1 MRLKRVPGG
10 RYPCRGDSVEVMS
23 GTGRE
28 AGLGHGTGLNGFDW
42 GIRRKLGVS
51 PETRCEYIPVNSV
64 STGLEESE
72 LDVPC
77 KLERLRVAHP
87 CALSRSTAHPVHKLP
102 ANCARLK
109 DVAPTDYFYTEIC

>member
-1 MRLKRVPGG
+1 MGLKRVPGG

-77 KLERLRVAHP
+77 KLERLASHIRVLYREVPHIL
-87 CALSRSTAHPVHKLP
+87 CINSLRIVH
-102 ANCARLK
+102 
-109 DVAPTDYFYTEIC
+109 V